1 MTQKTEERR
10 LITILFAD
18 ISRFTAL
25 SHKLDPEDV
34 QEVANT
40 CFEYLN
46 QPINRQ
52 EGTIHKY
59 EGDLVIALFGIP
71 TSHEDDPERAI
82 KAGLEMM
89 GLVPEINETI
99 SKRLKAKGVV
109 ADLGLHIGINC
120 GTVVAGEVGSL
131 EKKEYTVMGDVV
143 NLASRLKDNAKRGE
157 IIVSEP
163 VFRASRYLFDYKA
176 LPPVTAKGIEE
187 PVWVFKP
194 LKIREKPDPKRGIQG
209 LYSPLVGRDKDL
221 ESLKQSVKKLEKG
234 RFGAAFILG
243 DAGLGKSRLY
253 EELKKH
259 LISTTQPEGCD
270 YTFFKKHLT
279 NYQSPITILEGRCLS
294 YGDAITYWP
303 FLQILEQIFGITD
316 ADSPKIIQEK
326 LLKKARHLFPD
337 DWKEIVPYLG
347 YLFAIRFSDELDEK
361 VKYLEPKDLR
371 IQLFISVRKLLFQ
384 ISRSQPVLIAIDDCQ
399 WIDATS
405 LELIEFIF
413 DSPEPFPL
421 LFLGLARIEKEKPY
435 YKTRE
440 NLKKKL
446 ADDYLEI
453 ILEPLDMDSSAQLT
467 HNLLKVPGFSKKFRD
482 KILAKAEGNP
492 FYLEEILRSLID
504 SNILIFKSGIWTLS
518 PLPYALSSIQIPDT
532 VQAVIASRLDRLHQ
546 DVREVLQMAS
556 VMGRSFYV
564 RILAHLGE
572 FEELMLTL
580 YLATLEEFEYI
591 QKLESQKLKTESQ
604 KLKAESQKLKAES
617 QKLKA
622 EIEYIQKS
630 KICNLQSEIEYMF
643 RHPLLQEVVY
653 NSLLKKRRKELHRRT
668 GEAIEKIFHNRLDD
682 FAEILAYQ
690 YINSDSPEKAIEWQK
705 KAGHKA
711 KERYA
716 NDKAIGYFE
725 KVISI
730 IKQQKLVGAIHELP
744 LIDAYEALGDV
755 HNLKAEYEQAIKNYE
770 EMFDNATD
778 KIVKA
783 KARRKIAD
791 VCEKQGKYDDALKI
805 LESAEQIL
813 KGDSI
818 DEIKER
824 AEIHILVTGEK

>member
-1 MTQKTEERR
+1 MKCSKCNFDNPEGQKFCGNCGEPLISRPVSEEKR
-10 LITILFAD
+10 LVTILFAD
-18 ISRFTAL
+18 LSGFTKL
-25 SHKLDPEDV
+25 SHSLDPEDV
-34 QEVANT
+34 QELANC

-46 QPINRQ
+46 KAVIKH

-131 EKKEYTVMGDVV
+131 EKKEYTVMGDAV

-163 VFRASRYLFDYKA
+163 VFRASRYLFDYEA

-234 RFGAAFILG
+234 GFGAAFILG

-259 LISTTQPEGCD
+259 LISITQPEGCD

-279 NYQSPITILEGRCLS
+279 NYQLPITILEGHCLS

-337 DWKEIVPYLG
+337 DWKEIVPYIG
-347 YLFAIRFSDELDEK
+347 YLFSIRFPDELDEK
-361 VKYLEPKDLR
+361 IKYLDPQALR
-371 IQLFISVRKLLFQ
+371 IQIFLSVRKLLLTLAKQSPILFV
-384 ISRSQPVLIAIDDCQ
+384 IEDYH
-399 WIDATS
+399 WIDSAS
-405 LELIEFIF
+405 LELLEFIF
-413 DSPEPFPL
+413 EALCHSDPERSEGEESHFPL
-421 LFLGLARIEKEKPY
+421 LFLALSRPEKEKEC
-435 YKTRE
+435 YKAKERI
-440 NLKKKL
+440 KKKL
-446 ADDYLEI
+446 GEDFLEI
-453 ILEPLDMDSSAQLT
+453 TLNPLDYEASTQLAY
-467 HNLLKVPGFSKKFRD
+467 NLLKIPGIPEEFKE
-482 KILAKAEGNP
+482 KILSKAEGNP

-518 PLPYALSSIQIPDT
+518 PLPYALSSI
-532 VQAVIASRLDRLHQ
+532 
-546 DVREVLQMAS
+546 
-556 VMGRSFYV
+556 
-564 RILAHLGE
+564 
-572 FEELMLTL
+572 
-580 YLATLEEFEYI
+580 
-591 QKLESQKLKTESQ
+591 
-604 KLKAESQKLKAES
+604 
-617 QKLKA
+617 
-622 EIEYIQKS
+622 
-630 KICNLQSEIEYMF
+630 
-643 RHPLLQEVVY
+643 
-653 NSLLKKRRKELHRRT
+653 
-668 GEAIEKIFHNRLDD
+668 
-682 FAEILAYQ
+682 
-690 YINSDSPEKAIEWQK
+690 
-705 KAGHKA
+705 
-711 KERYA
+711 
-716 NDKAIGYFE
+716 
-725 KVISI
+725 
-730 IKQQKLVGAIHELP
+730 
-744 LIDAYEALGDV
+744 
-755 HNLKAEYEQAIKNYE
+755 
-770 EMFDNATD
+770 
-778 KIVKA
+778 
-783 KARRKIAD
+783 
-791 VCEKQGKYDDALKI
+791 
-805 LESAEQIL
+805 
-813 KGDSI
+813 
-818 DEIKER
+818 
-824 AEIHILVTGEK
+824 